1 MKILPGLS
9 NLQDEELL
17 LLMYSGNQEAFVC
30 IYDRYW
36 KEMYSCAFQIF
47 PNRET
52 CEDLIH
58 DVFLYLWNSREVLKI
73 KSLQDYLYIAVKN
86 RSLNK
91 IRNAK
96 KNLDMINEG
105 HHEIPSDLSSDET
118 VAVKEIKKSFD
129 NSILELPEKC
139 REILI
144 LSRREHLSNKEIAS
158 RLGISSKT
166 VENQI
171 NIGLKKIRLGMT
183 DFLIIT
189 IIFFLLG

>member
-9 NLQDEELL
+9 NLPDEELL
-17 LLMYSGNQEAFVC
+17 LLMNGGNQHAFVC

-36 KEMYSCAFQIF
+36 KEMYTCAFQIF
-47 PNRET
+47 AHRET

-58 DVFLYLWNSREVLKI
+58 DIFLYLWNSREQLKI
-73 KSLQDYLYIAVKN
+73 KSLKDYLYIAVKN

-91 IRNAK
+91 IRSIK
-96 KNLDMINEG
+96 KNSEIINEG
-105 HHEIPSDLSSDET
+105 HNEIPSDLSSDAS
-118 VAVKEIKKSFD
+118 VAIKEI
-129 NSILELPEKC
+129 NIILNTSIDELPEKC

-144 LSRREHLSNKEIAS
+144 LSRKEHLSNKEIAA
-158 RLGISSKT
+158 RLGISTKT

-189 IIFFLLG
+189 IIYSSLG